1 MIAVGGEACKEDSLC
16 PVPLPAGR
24 ESGTVC
30 EVNTERAA
38 QRWAEQSDVA
48 HFSFSK
54 GKCATKVKEC
64 EDMSQVSD
72 VCIGAAFKTSGDKNN
87 SI

>member
-16 PVPLPAGR
+16 RIPLPAGR

-38 QRWAEQSDVA
+38 QRWAEATAEQSDVP

-54 GKCATKVKEC
+54 GKNTMCNKSERMRRHESGFKEMCA
-64 EDMSQVSD
+64 
-72 VCIGAAFKTSGDKNN
+72 
-87 SI
+87 

>member
-30 EVNTERAA
+30 EVNTEHRDGLNRVMWHISVSA
-38 QRWAEQSDVA
+38 
-48 HFSFSK
+48 
-54 GKCATKVKEC
+54 KENVQ
-64 EDMSQVSD
+64 M
-72 VCIGAAFKTSGDKNN
+72 
-87 SI
+87 

>member
-1 MIAVGGEACKEDSLC
+1 MIAVGGEACKQDSLC

-38 QRWAEQSDVA
+38 QGRAEPSDVA

-64 EDMSQVSD
+64 VDMSQVSGKCVHRSCFYD
-72 VCIGAAFKTSGDKNN
+72 LW
-87 SI
+87 